1 MANVVRIIAV
11 LGQSKKNLED
21 AAKAAL
27 DEAKKSLRDV
37 CPFYITELEASVE
50 NGEVVH
56 YRIIRRPFPAFFGH
70 GTN

>member
-21 AAKAAL
+21 AAKTAL
-27 DEAKKSLRDV
+27 DEAKKSLRHV
-37 CPFYITELEASVE
+37 HPFYITELEATVE

-56 YRIIRRPFPAFFGH
+56 YRITQRPFPAFCGH